1 MKKILVTLLM
11 LFSVLTV
18 GCTEKSDGVE
28 TLSKKEYGERLS
40 LTIDEMFSKYGN
52 DYLDITEYYAEM
64 NDKSPGNYE
73 YQEILESFKTGEI
86 KYKEMGEQLLK
97 FKSKD
102 KEINQ
107 LHEKLIKTCIDKSNY
122 YKEINELEDKITGVG
137 IKENV
142 NELEIEAGT
151 VPENLISQNEYSDIE
166 KRIYELGNLINGVT
180 LEDIWSELEVALGEN
195 LD

>member
-1 MKKILVTLLM
+1 
-11 LFSVLTV
+11 
-18 GCTEKSDGVE
+18 
-28 TLSKKEYGERLS
+28 
-40 LTIDEMFSKYGN
+40 MFSKYGN
-52 DYLDITEYYAEM
+52 DYLDITENYAEM
-64 NDKSPGNYE
+64 YDKSPGNYE

-86 KYKEMGEQLLK
+86 KYNEMGEQLSK

-107 LHEKLIKTCIDKSNY
+107 LHEKLIKTCVDKSNY

-142 NELEIEAGT
+142 NELEIEAGN
-151 VPENLISQNEYSDIE
+151 VPENLISQKEYSDIE
-166 KRIYELGNLINGVT
+166 KRIYELGNLIDSVT